1 MSVGE
6 NLRRMRKE
14 RNMTQEELGKK
25 VFVSFSMISQIERGT
40 KSLTMELAKDIADI
54 FGCTT
59 DDFLKD
65 I

>member
-14 RNMTQEELGKK
+14 RNMTLEELGKK
-25 VFVSFSMISQIERGT
+25 VSVSLSMISQIERGT
-40 KSLTMELAKDIADI
+40 KALNIQLAKQIVDV

>member
-40 KSLTMELAKDIADI
+40 KSLTMEPAKDIADI

>member
-14 RNMTQEELGKK
+14 RNMTLEELGKK
-25 VFVSFSMISQIERGT
+25 VSVSFSMISQIERGT
-40 KSLTMELAKDIADI
+40 KALNIQLAKQIADV

>member
-14 RNMTQEELGKK
+14 RNMTLEELGKK
-25 VFVSFSMISQIERGT
+25 VSVSLSMISQIERGT
-40 KSLTMELAKDIADI
+40 KALNIQLAKDIADV
-54 FGCTT
+54 FGCKT

-65 I
+65 N